1 MSADLVQLS
10 LGGKAALRREAGQGT
25 LVQPW
30 GGARLVCGVEES
42 TLDMVYKGLSGSVSY
57 L

>member
-1 MSADLVQLS
+1 MSADLGHLS
-10 LGGKAALRREAGQGT
+10 WRGKAALRREAGQGT

-30 GGARLVCGVEES
+30 GGARLVCGVEDS
-42 TLDMVYKGLSGSVSY
+42 TLYMVFKGLSGSVSY